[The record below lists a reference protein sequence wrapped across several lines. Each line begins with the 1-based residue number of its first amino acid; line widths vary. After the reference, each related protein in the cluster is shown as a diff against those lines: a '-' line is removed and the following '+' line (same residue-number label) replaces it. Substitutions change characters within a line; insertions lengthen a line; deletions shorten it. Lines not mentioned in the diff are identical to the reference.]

1 MFGLKD
7 DSITTV
13 GVSCKGEGLYNLY
26 CLGCASNLSSEASM
40 LLHDWVSD
48 TMKEFAKKK
57 FMSCRGVMNFKPN
70 WFLFYSLVDVFK
82 RVFCHK

>member
-13 GVSCKGEGLYNLY
+13 GVSCKGQGLYNLY

-48 TMKEFAKKK
+48 TMKESAKKIHV
-57 FMSCRGVMNFKPN
+57 MSGSYEFQAQLVFI
-70 WFLFYSLVDVFK
+70 LFSG
-82 RVFCHK
+82 RRI